1 MNSGLLA
8 LASFGATLP
17 GMILLVLGQTMVV
30 VCLCFDLV
38 GMLSVP
44 RSHGRYVA
52 NTGFRTLALPSI
64 LVTAVGVL
72 MDAAFWAWMDVA
84 FGTFIMVALVFRLH
98 ASKDEDN
105 WWKGKGKKLARW
117 ARKQLA
123 PRPAAVPAMG

>member
-117 ARKQLA
+117 FRDQAETRL
-123 PRPAAVPAMG
+123 VPARAAG